1 MSTPPTPNGNRRG
14 RTLAASAE
22 DRVYPQD
29 PRPREGAPDVL
40 VIVLDDLGFAQ
51 IGAFGSDI
59 ATPNMDRLAAGGL
72 RYNRFHVTAMCS
84 PTRASLLTGRN
95 HHAVGLGFL
104 VDMPL
109 AYPGYNCRLPKSA
122 APLPRVLKD
131 AGYSTLAV
139 GKWHM
144 TPRWERSAAGPFDR
158 WPLGY
163 GFERFYGFLQGDAN
177 HWAPE
182 LVCDNHYTEPPAGP
196 EDGYHLSEDL
206 VDTAQRMIL
215 DQKQAA
221 PGKPYFMYLPFG
233 AMHSPH
239 HVAPEWVEPYR
250 GKFDGGWERWR
261 EETFARQVAA
271 GIVPEGTE
279 LPERPPWIQEWDA
292 LDADDRRM
300 FARMQEVYAGF
311 LTHTDAQIGRLLDF
325 LERTGRL
332 DNTLVMLMSDNGASA
347 EGGQLGT
354 VNEHRFSSRM
364 GDSTER
370 NIADLENWGGPDTY
384 PHYAWGWAW
393 AGNTPLRLW
402 KRYTW
407 LGGTRAP
414 LIVHWPDGIAA
425 RGEIRNQLTH
435 AVDLMPTI
443 LEACGLG
450 MPDVVDGVAQQEV
463 DGRSLI
469 GTFSNPDAE
478 SPRETQYFEML
489 GSRSIIHGEWKA
501 TTDHVSR
508 GVLDEERL
516 LLGSRDFATD
526 RWSLF
531 NLAEDFAEARDL
543 ADEHPEL
550 VEKLE
555 DLWFDEAERNH
566 VLPLDDTMQERL
578 AALIFPMYGLQPR
591 GTYLPGGG
599 PVHEESLPPLFGG
612 FTLTAD
618 VEVPDEGAEG
628 VLCAFGD
635 LTGGF
640 VLRAAD
646 GRLSFTCS
654 RAGEVDRV
662 TADAPLAPGRR
673 VVGVRYRPGTETPGT
688 LSLLDD
694 GTEIASAPLGGPWP
708 VAFQHG
714 GAGLSVGKD
723 HGLPVDRAYSP
734 PNRWTGTLHKVE
746 IDTAAV
752 PEPDLDTALRTALHS
767 D

>member
-1 MSTPPTPNGNRRG
+1 MTEPTQRRP
-14 RTLAASAE
+14 RALKASA
-22 DRVYPQD
+22 DGLQYPQD
-29 PRPREGAPDVL
+29 PKPKAGAPDVL

-51 IGAFGSDI
+51 TGAFGSDM
-59 ATPNMDRLAAGGL
+59 ATPNIDRLAAGGL
-72 RYNRFHVTAMCS
+72 RYNRFHVTALCS

-95 HHAVGLGFL
+95 HHAVGVGFL
-104 VDMPL
+104 VDIPI
-109 AYPGYNCRLPKSA
+109 AYRGYNARVPKSA
-122 APLPRVLKD
+122 ATLPRILKD
-131 AGYSTLAV
+131 AGYSTMAV
-139 GKWHM
+139 GKWHL
-144 TPRWERSAAGPFDR
+144 TPRWERSPSGPFDR
-158 WPLGY
+158 WPLGF

-182 LVCDNHYTEPPAGP
+182 LVCDNHYVEPPKGP
-196 EDGYHLSEDL
+196 EEGYHLSEDL
-206 VDTAQRMIL
+206 VDTAMRMIL
-215 DQKQAA
+215 DQKQAN
-221 PGKPYFMYLPFG
+221 PDKPYFMYLPFG

-250 GKFDGGWERWR
+250 GRFDQGWERLR

-271 GIVPEGTE
+271 GIVPEDTE

-292 LDADDRRM
+292 LGADDRRM

-332 DNTLVMLMSDNGASA
+332 DNTLVLLMSDNGASA

-354 VNEHRFSSRM
+354 VNEHRFSTRM
-364 GDSTER
+364 GDSTAR
-370 NIADLENWGGPDTY
+370 NIAESENWGGPDTY

-414 LIVHWPDGIAA
+414 LIAHWPDGIGA
-425 RGEIRNQLTH
+425 RGEIRSQIAH
-435 AVDLMPTI
+435 AADLMPTI
-443 LEACGLG
+443 LEVCGVEAPG
-450 MPDVVDGVAQQEV
+450 VVDGVPQQEI
-463 DGRSLI
+463 DGRSLTA
-469 GTFSNPDAE
+469 TFADAE
-478 SPRETQYFEML
+478 APAPRSTQYFEML

-531 NLAEDFAEARDL
+531 HLADDFAEARDL
-543 ADEHPEL
+543 ADEHPDL
-550 VEKLE
+550 VAELE
-555 DLWFDEAERNH
+555 DRWFDEAERNH
-566 VLPLDDTMQERL
+566 VLPLDDTMQDRL
-578 AALIFPMYGLQPR
+578 AALIFPTYGIPSQGR
-591 GTYLPGGG
+591 YLPGGG
-599 PVHEESLPPLFGG
+599 PVRDETLPPLFGG

-618 VEVPDEGAEG
+618 IEVPEGDANG
-628 VLCAFGD
+628 VLAALGD

-640 VLRAAD
+640 VLRVAD

-662 TADAPLAPGRR
+662 TADGPLAPGRHT
-673 VVGVRYRPGTETPGT
+673 VGVRFRPGTGGSDDAGT
-688 LSLLDD
+688 FALLED
-694 GTEIASAPLGGPWP
+694 GKEIASTALGGPWP

-714 GAGLSVGKD
+714 GAGLSIGHD
-723 HGLPVDRAYSP
+723 RGLPVDRAYRP
-734 PNRWTGTLHKVE
+734 PHRWNGVLHEVAVHTGTP
-746 IDTAAV
+746 
-752 PEPDLDTALRTALHS
+752 PEPDLASELRTALHS

>member
-1 MSTPPTPNGNRRG
+1 MTEPSPRRT
-14 RTLAASAE
+14 RQLTADAE
-22 DRVYPQD
+22 GLQYPHD
-29 PRPREGAPDVL
+29 PRPRDGAPDVL

-72 RYNRFHVTAMCS
+72 RYNRFHVTALCS

-95 HHAVGLGFL
+95 HHAVGVGFL
-104 VDMPL
+104 VDIPI
-109 AYPGYNCRLPKSA
+109 AYQGYNARVPKSA
-122 APLPRVLKD
+122 ATLPRILKD
-131 AGYSTLAV
+131 SGYSTMAV
-139 GKWHM
+139 GKWHL
-144 TPRWERSAAGPFDR
+144 TPRWERSPSGPFDR
-158 WPLGY
+158 WPLGF

-182 LVCDNHYTEPPAGP
+182 LVCDNHYVEQPRTP

-206 VDTAQRMIL
+206 VDTATRMIL
-215 DQKQAA
+215 DQKQAT
-221 PGKPYFMYLPFG
+221 PDKPYFMYLAFG

-250 GKFDGGWERWR
+250 GRFDQGWERWR

-271 GIVPEGTE
+271 GIVPEGTV

-292 LDADDRRM
+292 LDPDDRRM

-332 DNTLVMLMSDNGASA
+332 DNTLVLLMSDNGASA

-364 GDSTER
+364 GDSTAR
-370 NIADLENWGGPDTY
+370 NLAEAETWGGPDTY

-414 LIVHWPDGIAA
+414 LIAHWPDGIAA
-425 RGEIRNQLTH
+425 RGEIRGQIAH
-435 AVDLMPTI
+435 AADLMPTI
-443 LEACGLG
+443 LDVCGVDA
-450 MPDVVDGVAQQEV
+450 PDVVDGVPQQEIA
-463 DGRSLI
+463 GRSLTA
-469 GTFSNPDAE
+469 TFADPDAPA
-478 SPRETQYFEML
+478 PRTTQYFEML
-489 GSRSIIHGEWKA
+489 GSRSVIRGEWKA

-531 NLAEDFAEARDL
+531 HLADDFAEAHDL
-543 ADEHPEL
+543 ADQHPDL
-550 VEKLE
+550 VEELE

-578 AALIFPMYGLQPR
+578 AALIFPTYGVPKR
-591 GTYLPGGG
+591 GRYLPGGG
-599 PVHEESLPPLFGG
+599 PVRDETLPPLFAG

-618 VEVPDEGAEG
+618 IEVPDDAAHG
-628 VLCAFGD
+628 VLAALGD

-640 VLRAAD
+640 VLRVAE
-646 GRLSFTCS
+646 GRLAFTCS
-654 RAGEVDRV
+654 RAGETDRV
-662 TADAPLAPGRR
+662 IADRPLAPGRR
-673 VVGVRYRPGTETPGT
+673 TVGVRYRPGDGSPDAAGT
-688 LSLLDD
+688 FVLLDD
-694 GTEIASAPLGGPWP
+694 GAEIASAPVGGPWP
-708 VAFQHG
+708 TAFQHG
-714 GAGLSVGKD
+714 GAGLSIGHD
-723 HGLPVDRAYSP
+723 RGLPVDRAYRP
-734 PNRWTGTLHKVE
+734 PHAWNGVLHEVAVDTGT
-746 IDTAAV
+746 T
-752 PEPDLDTALRTALHS
+752 PEPDLATELRTALHS

>member
-1 MSTPPTPNGNRRG
+1 MSEPRR
-14 RTLAASAE
+14 RPRIATATADESS
-22 DRVYPQD
+22 YPRD
-29 PRPREGAPDVL
+29 PKPREGAPDVL

-51 IGAFGSDI
+51 IGAYGSDI

-72 RYNRFHVTAMCS
+72 RYNRFHVTALCS

-95 HHAVGLGFL
+95 HHSVGLGFL
-104 VDMPL
+104 VDIPI
-109 AYPGYNCRLPKSA
+109 AYRGYNARLPKSA
-122 APLPRVLKD
+122 ATLPRVLKD
-131 AGYSTLAV
+131 AGYSTMAV
-139 GKWHM
+139 GKWHL
-144 TPRWERSAAGPFDR
+144 TPRWERSASGPFDR

-182 LVCDNHYTEPPAGP
+182 LVSDNHHIEPPAPG
-196 EDGYHLSEDL
+196 DGYHLSEDL
-206 VDTAQRMIL
+206 ADTAMRMIL
-215 DQKQAA
+215 DQKQAT

-250 GKFDGGWERWR
+250 GRFDQGWERWR

-271 GIVPEGTE
+271 GVVPEGTR
-279 LPERPPWIQEWDA
+279 LPERPPWVQDWDA
-292 LDADDRRM
+292 LDGDDRRM
-300 FARMQEVYAGF
+300 FARMQEVFAGF
-311 LTHTDAQIGRLLDF
+311 LAHTDAQIGRVLDF

-332 DNTLVMLMSDNGASA
+332 DNTLVLLMSDNGASA

-354 VNEHRFSSRM
+354 LNEHRFSSRM
-364 GDSTER
+364 GDSSER
-370 NIADLENWGGPDTY
+370 NLTELDNWGGPDTY

-425 RGEIRNQLTH
+425 RGEIRGQLAH

-443 LEACGLG
+443 LEACGVEA
-450 MPDVVDGVAQQEV
+450 PETVDGVAQQEM
-463 DGRSLI
+463 DGRSLT
-469 GTFSNPDAE
+469 GTFADAE
-478 SPRETQYFEML
+478 APAPRTTQYFEML

-516 LLGSRDFATD
+516 LLGSRDFETD

-531 NLAEDFAEARDL
+531 HLAEDFAEERDL
-543 ADEHPEL
+543 EVPAAEYPEK
-550 VEKLE
+550 VAELE
-555 DLWFDEAERNH
+555 DLWFAEAERNH
-566 VLPLDDTMQERL
+566 VLPLNDTMQERA
-578 AALIFPMYGLQPR
+578 AALIMPVYGIPAR

-599 PVHEESLPPLFGG
+599 PVHDESLPWLAGG

-618 VEVPDEGAEG
+618 IEVPEGGADG
-628 VLCAFGD
+628 VLAALGD

-640 VLRAAD
+640 VLRAAG

-654 RAGEVDRV
+654 RGGEADRV
-662 TADAPLAPGRR
+662 TADGPLPPGRR
-673 VVGVRYRPGTETPGT
+673 TVGVRFRPGSDPAGSGGR
-688 LSLLDD
+688 LSLLD
-694 GTEIASAPLGGPWP
+694 GGEEIASVPLGGPWP
-708 VAFQHG
+708 VSFQHG
-714 GAGLSVGKD
+714 GTGLRVGYD
-723 HGLPVDRAYSP
+723 RGLPVDKDYRP
-734 PNRWTGTLHKVE
+734 PHRWNGVLHELV

-752 PEPDLDTALRTALHS
+752 REPDLEAELRTALHS